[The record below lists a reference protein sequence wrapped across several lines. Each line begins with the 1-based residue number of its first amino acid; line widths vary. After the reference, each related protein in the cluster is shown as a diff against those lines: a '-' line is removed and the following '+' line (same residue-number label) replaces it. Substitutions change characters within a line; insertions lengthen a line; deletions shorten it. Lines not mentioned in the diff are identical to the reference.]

1 MRAWKVSMVHF
12 GFHTKL
18 IQVTL
23 SALFC
28 SMKLT
33 LCFTDQE
40 NTFVGINPSVLNKN
54 RYIIKQCPYTCC
66 PLNATGLME
75 LFLCSGSIGN
85 IRLLQKTYHVIE
97 AVEYMY
103 ILYFFLIW
111 GLLYMVRRWII
122 KIPKH
127 FVMFPNIFIKW
138 YYNYSC
144 LIDWLTFDW
153 KMFWICILL
162 SEETKEL
169 LEYMEFKDCKV
180 SLNAS

>member
-1 MRAWKVSMVHF
+1 MVHF

-75 LFLCSGSIGN
+75 LLLCSGSIGN

-97 AVEYMY
+97 AVEYICIFSIFSWY
-103 ILYFFLIW
+103 GASSIW
-111 GLLYMVRRWII
+111 LGGESLKFQNTLWCFPIYSSNGII
-122 KIPKH
+122 IT
-127 FVMFPNIFIKW
+127 VV
-138 YYNYSC
+138 
-144 LIDWLTFDW
+144 WLTDW
-153 KMFWICILL
+153 HLIGRC
-162 SEETKEL
+162 SE
-169 LEYMEFKDCKV
+169 YVFY
-180 SLNAS
+180 